1 MVHSVN
7 GALHS
12 IIIIII
18 KRMPRAGA

>member
-12 IIIIII
+12 IMAAINV
-18 KRMPRAGA
+18 KGGV